1 MNLRIPGPTPCPPAV
16 LQAVGRQMVNHRG
29 PAFRELIQRVTAGLK
44 QVFRTENDVLTLTTS
59 GTGGLEAAVANFF
72 SPGDAVLV
80 VVTGVFGRRWAD
92 IAAAYGL
99 KVVRLDLPVGEVP
112 TPDQLQDA
120 LDANPEVRAVCITHN
135 ETSTGVM
142 VDLPALA
149 RVVKGAGKLLLV
161 DAVSSLGCIPLET
174 DAWGCDVVVT
184 ASQKGLMSP
193 PGLAHVAVSPAAWEF
208 YREGRLPRFYF
219 DLGRHRDLL
228 ARGETPW
235 TPAVSALFGLDVAL
249 GQILAE
255 GLEKVFE
262 RHRRL
267 AELTRRELKGLGF
280 KLVAR
285 DENSASNSVTAAY
298 VPEGIDAST
307 LIKTV
312 RSEFNV
318 EIQGGQAEL
327 AGKIIR
333 VAHMGYV
340 SEQDMTEALGAIR
353 AALARVGS
361 RA

>member
-1 MNLRIPGPTPCPPAV
+1 MNLRIPGPTPCPPEV
-16 LQAVGRQMVNHRG
+16 LEAVGRQMVNHRG
-29 PAFRELIQRVTAGLK
+29 PAFRELIQRVTANLK
-44 QVFRTENDVLTLTTS
+44 RVFRTENDVLTLTTS
-59 GTGGLEAAVANFF
+59 GTGGLEAAIANFF
-72 SPGDAVLV
+72 SPGDPLLV

-99 KVVRLDLPVGEVP
+99 KVFRLDLPVGEAP
-112 TPDQLQDA
+112 SPEQLRAA
-120 LDANPEVRAVCITHN
+120 LSEHPEVRAVCVTHN
-135 ETSTGVM
+135 ETSTGVA
-142 VDLPALA
+142 VDLAALA
-149 RVVKGAGKLLLV
+149 PVVKGAGKLLLV
-161 DAVSSLGCIPLET
+161 DAVSSLGCMPLET
-174 DAWGCDVVVT
+174 DGWGCDVVVT

-208 YREGRLPRFYF
+208 YQQARLPRFYF

-249 GQILAE
+249 GLILGE
-255 GLEKVFE
+255 GLENVFA

-267 AELTRRELKGLGF
+267 AELTRRELRSLGF
-280 KLVAR
+280 KLVPR
-285 DENSASNSVTAAY
+285 DEAYASNSVTAAY
-298 VPEGIDAST
+298 VPNGVDAGA

-340 SEQDMTEALGAIR
+340 SERDMAEALEAIR
-353 AALARVGS
+353 AALARVGT
-361 RA
+361 AL

>member
-1 MNLRIPGPTPCPPAV
+1 MNLRIPGPTPCPPEV
-16 LQAVGRQMVNHRG
+16 LAAVGRQMVNHRG

-44 QVFRTENDVLTLTTS
+44 QVFRTENDVLTLTAS
-59 GTGGLEAAVANFF
+59 GTGGLEAAIANFF
-72 SPGDAVLV
+72 SPGDPILV

-92 IAAAYGL
+92 IGTAYGL

-112 TPDQLQDA
+112 TPDQLRAA
-120 LDANPEVRAVCITHN
+120 LEANPDVRAVCITHN

-149 RVVKGAGKLLLV
+149 AVVKGAGKLLLV

-193 PGLAHVAVSPAAWEF
+193 PGLAHVAVSPAAWD
-208 YREGRLPRFYF
+208 YYNRARAPRFYL

-249 GQILAE
+249 GLILSE
-255 GLEKVFE
+255 GLENVFE

-267 AELTRRELKGLGF
+267 AELTRRELKALGF
-280 KLVAR
+280 RLVAR
-285 DENSASNSVTAAY
+285 SEAHASNSVTAAY
-298 VPEGIDAST
+298 VPEGVDAAA

-318 EIQGGQAEL
+318 EVQGGQAEL

-340 SEQDMTEALGAIR
+340 SDRDMAEALGAIR
-353 AALARVGS
+353 AALARVGA